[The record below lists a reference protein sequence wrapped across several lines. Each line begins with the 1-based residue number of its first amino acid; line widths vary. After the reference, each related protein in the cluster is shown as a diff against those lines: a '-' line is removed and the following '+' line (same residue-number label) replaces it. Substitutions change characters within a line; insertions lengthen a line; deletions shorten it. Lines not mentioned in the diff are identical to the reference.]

1 MKVSDLKRIS
11 DVQWEIP
18 ASAKKGMRVP
28 ARVFVDEKMLKTV
41 DDTSLEQL
49 ANAACLPGVRQYT
62 LGMPDIHQGYGLPIG
77 GVMATDP
84 ASGII
89 SPGAAGYDINCGVR
103 LMATPLTREQV
114 KGRSA
119 ELADEMARSVPH
131 GVGRGGKISL
141 STSDYEQ
148 IAEKG
153 SRWAIDKG
161 YGLPAD
167 AESTEANGAL
177 KGGDIAKTSDR
188 ARQRGSDQMGTIG
201 SGNHFCE
208 IQWVDEILEPEIARQ
223 WGLEKNQVVL
233 MIHSG
238 SRGFGHQVATDYL
251 KTMETA
257 MKKYGIQVPDRQLA
271 CTPLSSGEGGDYFSA
286 MNMAANYAWANRQVM
301 MHLCRIVLARMFGI
315 KDLESMPLIYD
326 VAHNII
332 KLEEHSVNGEKR
344 KLLVH
349 RKGATRAFPPGHS
362 ELPEKYRSTGQPVIV
377 PGDMGRMSFILAGR
391 QGAMDG
397 SFGSS
402 CHGAG
407 RAMSRKKAFKLAEGG
422 GKGVKA
428 ELARQGIE
436 VRAAGNK
443 TLAEEQPLAYKDVSE
458 VVDVVARAGFAVPV
472 ARMRPIAV
480 VKG

>member
-1 MKVSDLKRIS
+1 MKVSDLKRIGE
-11 DVQWEIP
+11 VQWEIP
-18 ASAKKGMRVP
+18 ASKREGMKVP
-28 ARVFVDEKMLKTV
+28 ARVFVDEKMLESV
-41 DDTSLEQL
+41 DETSLDQL
-49 ANAACLPGVRQYT
+49 ANAACLPGVRLYT

-84 ASGII
+84 DSGVI

-103 LMATPLTREQV
+103 LMTTPLSREQV
-114 KGRSA
+114 SGKAA
-119 ELADEMARSVPH
+119 ELADELARSIPH
-131 GVGRGGKISL
+131 GVGRGGKINI
-141 STSDYEQ
+141 TNSDYDG

-153 SRWAIDKG
+153 AGWAIENG
-161 YGLPAD
+161 YGLPGDRQA
-167 AESTEANGAL
+167 TEAGGCL
-177 KGGDIAKTSDR
+177 KGADMGNTSDR
-188 ARQRGSDQMGTIG
+188 ARQRGRDQIGTIG

-208 IQWVDEILEPEIARQ
+208 IQWVEEIFQPETAREF
-223 WGLEKNQVVL
+223 GLEKNQIVV

-251 KTMETA
+251 KVMESG
-257 MKKYGIQVPDRQLA
+257 MKKYGITVPDRELA
-271 CTPLSSGEGGDYFSA
+271 CSPLDSDEGRNYLAAMSA
-286 MNMAANYAWANRQVM
+286 AANYAWANRQVM
-301 MHLCRIVLARMFGI
+301 MHLARVVLARMFGI
-315 KDLESMPLIYD
+315 KDYESMPLLYD

-332 KLEEHSVNGEKR
+332 KLEEHDVNGEKR

-362 ELPEKYRSTGQPVIV
+362 GLSARYRKTGQPVIV

-391 QGAMDG
+391 QGAMEG

-407 RAMSRKKAFKLAEGG
+407 RALSRRKAFKLAEGG

-436 VRAAGNK
+436 VRAAGKK
-443 TLAEEQPLAYKDVSE
+443 TLAEEMPLAYKDVSE
-458 VVDVVARAGFAVPV
+458 VVNVVSRAGFAVPV
-472 ARMRPIAV
+472 ARLRPIAV
-480 VKG
+480 IKG

>member
-1 MKVSDLKRIS
+1 MKSSDLKRID

-18 ASAKKGMRVP
+18 VSFKKGMIVP
-28 ARVFVDEKMLKTV
+28 GRIFVDERMLRTV
-41 DDTSLEQL
+41 DETSIEQL
-49 ANAACLPGVRQYT
+49 ANAACLPGVTRYT

-84 ASGII
+84 ASGVI

-114 KGRSA
+114 KGKSA

-141 STSDYEQ
+141 SDGDYEQ

-167 AESTEANGAL
+167 AESTEARGAL
-177 KGGDIAKTSDR
+177 KGGDITKTSDR
-188 ARQRGSDQMGTIG
+188 ARQRGGDQMGTIG

-208 IQWVDEILEPEIARQ
+208 IQWVDEILDPEIARQ

-251 KTMETA
+251 KTMEQA

-271 CTPLSSGEGGDYFSA
+271 CTPLSSGEGGDYFAA
-286 MNMAANYAWANRQVM
+286 MSMAANYAWANRQVM

-315 KDLESMPLIYD
+315 KDFESMPLIYD

-407 RAMSRKKAFKLAEGG
+407 RAMSRKKAFRQAVGG
-422 GKGVKA
+422 GKGVQA
-428 ELARQGIE
+428 DLARQGIE
-436 VRAAGNK
+436 VRAAGKK

-458 VVDVVARAGFAVPV
+458 VVNVVARAGFALPV

>member
-1 MKVSDLKRIS
+1 MTSSDLKRID

-18 ASAKKGMRVP
+18 GSFKKGMTVP
-28 ARVFVDEKMLKTV
+28 GRIFVDEKMLKTV
-41 DDTSLEQL
+41 DETSLEQL
-49 ANAACLPGVRQYT
+49 ANAACLPGVIRYT

-84 ASGII
+84 TSGVI

-103 LMATPLTREQV
+103 LMATPLTRDQV

-119 ELADEMARSVPH
+119 ELADELARSLPH
-131 GVGRGGKISL
+131 GVGRGGQINL
-141 STSDYEQ
+141 SANDYEQ

-153 SRWAIDKG
+153 SKWAIEKG
-161 YGLPAD
+161 YGIPGDRQA
-167 AESTEANGAL
+167 TEGGGCL
-177 KGGDIAKTSDR
+177 KGADTAKTSDR

-208 IQWVDEILEPEIARQ
+208 IQWVEEILEPEIARQ
-223 WGLEKNQVVL
+223 WGLEKNQVVV

-251 KTMETA
+251 KTMEQA

-271 CTPLSSGEGGDYFSA
+271 CAPLSSVEGADYLAA
-286 MNMAANYAWANRQVM
+286 MGMAANYAWANRQVI
-301 MHLCRIVLARMFGI
+301 MHLCRTVLARTFGI
-315 KDLESMPLIYD
+315 KEFESMPLVYD

-332 KLEEHSVNGEKR
+332 KLEEHSVNGEKQ
-344 KLLVH
+344 KLLIH
-349 RKGATRAFPPGHS
+349 RKGATRAFPPGHG

-391 QGAMDG
+391 PGAMDG

-407 RAMSRKKAFKLAEGG
+407 RAMSRKKAFKQAVGG

-428 ELARQGIE
+428 DLAKQGIE
-436 VRAAGNK
+436 VRAAGKK
-443 TLAEEQPLAYKDVSE
+443 TLAEEMPLAYKDVSD
-458 VVDVVARAGFAVPV
+458 VVDVVSRAGFALPV

>member
-1 MKVSDLKRIS
+1 MKVSDLKRI
-11 DVQWEIP
+11 DEVQWEIP
-18 ASAKKGMRVP
+18 ISKREGMKVP
-28 ARVFVDEKMLKTV
+28 ARVFVDEKMLESV
-41 DDTSLEQL
+41 DETSLDQL
-49 ANAACLPGVRQYT
+49 ANAACLPGVRRYT

-84 ASGII
+84 DTGVI

-103 LMATPLTREQV
+103 LMTTPLSREQV
-114 KGRSA
+114 TAKSA
-119 ELADEMARSVPH
+119 ELADELARSIPH
-131 GVGRGGKISL
+131 GVGRGGKINI
-141 STSDYEQ
+141 TNSDYDG

-153 SRWAIDKG
+153 SQWAIDNG
-161 YGLPAD
+161 YGIPGDRQA
-167 AESTEANGAL
+167 TEAGGCL
-177 KGGDIAKTSDR
+177 KGADMGSTSDR
-188 ARQRGSDQMGTIG
+188 ARQRGRDQMGTIG

-208 IQWVDEILEPEIARQ
+208 IQWVDEIFQPETAREF
-223 WGLEKNQVVL
+223 GLIKNRIVV

-251 KTMETA
+251 KVMESG
-257 MKKYGIQVPDRQLA
+257 MKKYGITVPDRELA
-271 CTPLSSGEGGDYFSA
+271 CSPLESDEGKSYLAA
-286 MNMAANYAWANRQVM
+286 MNAAANYAWANRQVM
-301 MHLCRIVLARMFGI
+301 MHLTRVVLARMFGI
-315 KDLESMPLIYD
+315 KDYESMPLLYD

-332 KLEEHSVNGEKR
+332 KLEEHDVNGKKQE
-344 KLLVH
+344 LLVH

-362 ELPEKYRSTGQPVIV
+362 ELSAKYRKTGQPVIV

-391 QGAMDG
+391 QGAMEG

-407 RAMSRKKAFKLAEGG
+407 RALSRRKALKLAEGG

-436 VRAAGNK
+436 VRASGKK
-443 TLAEEQPLAYKDVSE
+443 TLAEEMPLAYKDVSE
-458 VVDVVARAGFAVPV
+458 VVNVVSRAGFAVPV
-472 ARMRPIAV
+472 ARLRPIAV